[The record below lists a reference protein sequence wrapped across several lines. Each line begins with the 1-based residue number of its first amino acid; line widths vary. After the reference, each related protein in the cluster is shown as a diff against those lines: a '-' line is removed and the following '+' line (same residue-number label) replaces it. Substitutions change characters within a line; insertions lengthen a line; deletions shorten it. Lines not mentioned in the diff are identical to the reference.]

1 LIVYGVIE
9 IPGKIL
15 QGVLANQKLV
25 SALFQ
30 LGVSSI
36 GAGCSIL
43 LAAVWGICQFFQL
56 QVFVSELIK
65 TLDLLQIPLS
75 IFFLTVAVKFI
86 TSIFE

>member
-43 LAAVWGICQFFQL
+43 LAAVWAKKEAFYVSFLFLGSHYMSLCLAYANFSNFKFSFQ
-56 QVFVSELIK
+56 S
-65 TLDLLQIPLS
+65 
-75 IFFLTVAVKFI
+75 
-86 TSIFE
+86 

>member
-1 LIVYGVIE
+1 MAYTVFDLFKVSTAFVIFGVIE

-43 LAAVWGICQFFQL
+43 LAAVWAKKEAFY
-56 QVFVSELIK
+56 VS
-65 TLDLLQIPLS
+65 
-75 IFFLTVAVKFI
+75 FLFLGSYI
-86 TSIFE
+86 YI